1 MQIPARYKYMT
12 KTDKEL
18 VEAIIRIPPDEGA
31 AVYLIYEKYTPKFKK
46 LYKRIFYQDMSW
58 YEDCINDLF
67 AYLKGKNQDWQTF
80 RTFKWKSQFSAWIG
94 GVARNRF
101 LDMKPYLIGKIENP
115 LSIDDNENGK
125 KPVEL
130 PDEYLEDYE
139 RRQRK
144 VLLMEAVGLLK
155 DMDQKFVI
163 LKTLQG
169 YSSAEIADLLNQ
181 KWQKDG
187 IKKYDNKGKLV
198 VPTPGYVDVRR
209 QRAKEQLKRIIV
221 EL

>member
-1 MQIPARYKYMT
+1 MQIPARYRYMT
-12 KTDKEL
+12 QTDKEL

-31 AVYLIYEKYTPKFKK
+31 AVFLLYEKYTPKFKK
-46 LYKRIFYQDMSW
+46 LYTDIYQDMSW
-58 YEDCINDLF
+58 YDDCMNDLF
-67 AYLKGKNQDWQTF
+67 AYLKGKNQDWRTF
-80 RTFKWKSQFSAWIG
+80 RTFEWRSKFSTWIG
-94 GVARNRF
+94 QVARNRF
-101 LDMKPYLIGKIENP
+101 LEIKPYLIGKIENP

-125 KPVEL
+125 KPVVL
-130 PDEYLEDYE
+130 PDEDLEDYE

-169 YSSAEIADLLNQ
+169 YNSAEIADMLAL
-181 KWQKDG
+181 KWQKEG
-187 IKKYDNKGKLV
+187 TEKYDNKGNLV
-198 VPTPGYVDVRR
+198 TPTPGYVDVRR

>member
-181 KWQKDG
+181 KWQKEG

>member
-1 MQIPARYKYMT
+1 MHIPARYRYMT
-12 KTDKEL
+12 QSDKEL
-18 VEAIIRIPPDEGA
+18 VEAVIKIPPEEEA
-31 AVYLIYEKYTPKFKK
+31 AVYLLYERYTPKLKK
-46 LYKRIFYQDMSW
+46 LYTDIYQDMSW
-58 YEDCINDLF
+58 YDDCMSDLF
-67 AYLKGKNQDWQTF
+67 AYLKGKNQDWRTF
-80 RTFKWKSQFSAWIG
+80 RTFEWRSKFSTWIG
-94 GVARNRF
+94 QVARNRF
-101 LDMKPYLIGKIENP
+101 LEIKPYLIGKIEKP

-125 KPVEL
+125 KPVVL

-144 VLLMEAVGLLK
+144 VLLLEAVGLLK

-169 YSSAEIADLLNQ
+169 YNSAEIADLLNQ

>member
-1 MQIPARYKYMT
+1 MQIPARYRYMT
-12 KTDKEL
+12 QTDKEL

-31 AVYLIYEKYTPKFKK
+31 AVFLLYEKYTPKFKK
-46 LYKRIFYQDMSW
+46 LYTDIYQDMSW
-58 YEDCINDLF
+58 YDDCMNDLF
-67 AYLKGKNQDWQTF
+67 AYLKGKNQDWRTF
-80 RTFKWKSQFSAWIG
+80 RTFEWRSKFSTWIG
-94 GVARNRF
+94 QVARNRF
-101 LDMKPYLIGKIENP
+101 LEIKPYLIGKIENP

-125 KPVEL
+125 KPVVL

-169 YSSAEIADLLNQ
+169 YNSAEIADMLAL
-181 KWQKDG
+181 KWQKEG
-187 IKKYDNKGKLV
+187 TEKYDNKGHLV
-198 VPTPGYVDVRR
+198 TPTPGYVDVRR

>member
-1 MQIPARYKYMT
+1 MQIPARYRYMT
-12 KTDKEL
+12 QTDKEL

-31 AVYLIYEKYTPKFKK
+31 AVFLLYEKYTPKFKK
-46 LYKRIFYQDMSW
+46 LYTDIYQDMSW
-58 YEDCINDLF
+58 YDDCMNDLF
-67 AYLKGKNQDWQTF
+67 AYLKGKNQDWRTF
-80 RTFKWKSQFSAWIG
+80 RTFEWRSKFSTWIG
-94 GVARNRF
+94 QVARNRF
-101 LDMKPYLIGKIENP
+101 LEIKPYLIGKIENP

-125 KPVEL
+125 KPVVL
-130 PDEYLEDYE
+130 PDEYQEDYE

-169 YSSAEIADLLNQ
+169 YNSAEIADMLAL
-181 KWQKDG
+181 KWQKEG
-187 IKKYDNKGKLV
+187 TEQYDNKGHLV
-198 VPTPGYVDVRR
+198 TPTPGYVDVRR

>member
-1 MQIPARYKYMT
+1 MQIPARYRYMT
-12 KTDKEL
+12 QTDKEL

-31 AVYLIYEKYTPKFKK
+31 AVFLLYEKYTPKFKK
-46 LYKRIFYQDMSW
+46 LYTDIYQDMSW
-58 YEDCINDLF
+58 YDDCMNDLF
-67 AYLKGKNQDWQTF
+67 AYLKGKNQDWRTF
-80 RTFKWKSQFSAWIG
+80 RTFEWRSKFSTWIG
-94 GVARNRF
+94 QVARNRF
-101 LDMKPYLIGKIENP
+101 LEIKPYLIGKIEKP

-125 KPVEL
+125 KPVVL
-130 PDEYLEDYE
+130 PDEYQEDYE

-169 YSSAEIADLLNQ
+169 YNSAEIADMLAL
-181 KWQKDG
+181 KWQKEG
-187 IKKYDNKGKLV
+187 TEKYDNKGNLV
-198 VPTPGYVDVRR
+198 TPTPGYVDVRR

>member
-1 MQIPARYKYMT
+1 MQIPARYRYMT
-12 KTDKEL
+12 QTDKEL

-31 AVYLIYEKYTPKFKK
+31 AVFLLYEKYTPKFKK
-46 LYKRIFYQDMSW
+46 LYTDIYQDMSW
-58 YEDCINDLF
+58 YDDCMNDLF
-67 AYLKGKNQDWQTF
+67 AYLKGKNQDWRTF
-80 RTFKWKSQFSAWIG
+80 RTFEWRSKFSTWIG
-94 GVARNRF
+94 QVARNRF
-101 LDMKPYLIGKIENP
+101 LEIKPYLIGKIEFP

-130 PDEYLEDYE
+130 PDEHLEDYE

-144 VLLMEAVGLLK
+144 VILLEAIGLLK
-155 DMDQKFVI
+155 DMDQKIVI

-169 YSSAEIADLLNQ
+169 YNSVEIADLLNQ

-187 IKKYDNKGKLV
+187 IKKYDNKGQLV
-198 VPTPGYVDVRR
+198 VPTPSYVDVRR

>member
-1 MQIPARYKYMT
+1 MQIPARYRYMT
-12 KTDKEL
+12 QTDKEL

-31 AVYLIYEKYTPKFKK
+31 AVFLLYEKYTPKFKK
-46 LYKRIFYQDMSW
+46 LYTDIYQDMSW
-58 YEDCINDLF
+58 YDDCMNDLF
-67 AYLKGKNQDWQTF
+67 AYLKGKNQDWRTF
-80 RTFKWKSQFSAWIG
+80 RTFEWRSKFSTWIG
-94 GVARNRF
+94 QVARNRF
-101 LDMKPYLIGKIENP
+101 LEIKPYLIGKIEKP

-125 KPVEL
+125 KPVVL

-169 YSSAEIADLLNQ
+169 YNSAEIADMLAL
-181 KWQKDG
+181 KWQKEG
-187 IKKYDNKGKLV
+187 TEKYDNKGNLV
-198 VPTPGYVDVRR
+198 TPTPGYVDVRR

>member
-46 LYKRIFYQDMSW
+46 LYTNIYQDMSW
-58 YEDCINDLF
+58 YDDCMNDLF
-67 AYLKGKNQDWQTF
+67 AYLKGKNQDWRTF
-80 RTFKWKSQFSAWIG
+80 RTFEWRSKFSTWIG
-94 GVARNRF
+94 QVARNRF
-101 LDMKPYLIGKIENP
+101 LEIKPYLIGKIETP

-125 KPVEL
+125 KPVVL

-169 YSSAEIADLLNQ
+169 YNSAEIASMLAL
-181 KWQKDG
+181 KWQKEG
-187 IKKYDNKGKLV
+187 TEKYDNKGNLV
-198 VPTPGYVDVRR
+198 IPTPGYVDVRR

>member
-1 MQIPARYKYMT
+1 MQIPARYRYMT
-12 KTDKEL
+12 QTDKEL

-31 AVYLIYEKYTPKFKK
+31 AVFLLYEKYTPKFKK
-46 LYKRIFYQDMSW
+46 LYTDIYQDMSW
-58 YEDCINDLF
+58 YDDCMNDLF
-67 AYLKGKNQDWQTF
+67 AYLKGKNQDWRTF
-80 RTFKWKSQFSAWIG
+80 RTFEWRSKFSTWIG
-94 GVARNRF
+94 QVARNRF
-101 LDMKPYLIGKIENP
+101 LEIKPYLIGKIENP

-125 KPVEL
+125 KPVVL
-130 PDEYLEDYE
+130 PDEYQEDYE

-169 YSSAEIADLLNQ
+169 YNSAEIADMLAL
-181 KWQKDG
+181 KWQKEG
-187 IKKYDNKGKLV
+187 TEKYDNKGNLV
-198 VPTPGYVDVRR
+198 TPTPGYVDVRR

>member
-1 MQIPARYKYMT
+1 MT
-12 KTDKEL
+12 QTDKEL

-31 AVYLIYEKYTPKFKK
+31 AMYLLYEKYTPKFKK
-46 LYKRIFYQDMSW
+46 LYKRIFCQDMSW

-80 RTFKWKSQFSAWIG
+80 RTFRWDSKFSTWIG

>member
-1 MQIPARYKYMT
+1 MQIPARYRYMT
-12 KTDKEL
+12 QTDKEL

-31 AVYLIYEKYTPKFKK
+31 AVFLLYEKYTPKFKK
-46 LYKRIFYQDMSW
+46 LYTDIYQDMSW
-58 YEDCINDLF
+58 YDDCMNDLF
-67 AYLKGKNQDWQTF
+67 AYLKGKNQDWRTF
-80 RTFKWKSQFSAWIG
+80 RTFEWRSKFSTWIG
-94 GVARNRF
+94 QVARNRF
-101 LDMKPYLIGKIENP
+101 LEIKPYLIGKIENP

-125 KPVEL
+125 KPVVL
-130 PDEYLEDYE
+130 PDEYQEDYE

-169 YSSAEIADLLNQ
+169 YNSAEIADMLAL
-181 KWQKDG
+181 KWRKEG
-187 IKKYDNKGKLV
+187 TEKYDNKGHLV
-198 VPTPGYVDVRR
+198 TPTPGYVDVRR

>member
-1 MQIPARYKYMT
+1 
-12 KTDKEL
+12 
-18 VEAIIRIPPDEGA
+18 
-31 AVYLIYEKYTPKFKK
+31 
-46 LYKRIFYQDMSW
+46 
-58 YEDCINDLF
+58 
-67 AYLKGKNQDWQTF
+67 
-80 RTFKWKSQFSAWIG
+80 
-94 GVARNRF
+94 VARNRF
-101 LDMKPYLIGKIENP
+101 LEIKPYLIGKIENP

-125 KPVEL
+125 KPVVL
-130 PDEYLEDYE
+130 PDEYQEDYE

-169 YSSAEIADLLNQ
+169 YNSAEIADMLAL
-181 KWQKDG
+181 KWQKEG
-187 IKKYDNKGKLV
+187 TEKYDNKGNLV
-198 VPTPGYVDVRR
+198 TPTPGYVDVRR

>member
-1 MQIPARYKYMT
+1 MQIPARYRYMT
-12 KTDKEL
+12 QTDKEL

-31 AVYLIYEKYTPKFKK
+31 AVFLLYEKYTPKFKK
-46 LYKRIFYQDMSW
+46 LYTDIYHHMSW
-58 YEDCINDLF
+58 YDDCMNDLF
-67 AYLKGKNQDWQTF
+67 AYLKGKNQDWQSF
-80 RTFKWKSQFSAWIG
+80 RTFEWRSKFSTWIG
-94 GVARNRF
+94 QVARNRF
-101 LDMKPYLIGKIENP
+101 LEIKPYLIGKIENP
-115 LSIDDNENGK
+115 LSIDNNENGK

-144 VLLMEAVGLLK
+144 VLLMEAIGLLK

-169 YSSAEIADLLNQ
+169 YNSAEITDLLNQ

-187 IKKYDNKGKLV
+187 IMKYDNKGNLV

-209 QRAKEQLKRIIV
+209 QRAKEQLKHIIV

>member
-1 MQIPARYKYMT
+1 MQIPARYRYMT
-12 KTDKEL
+12 QTDKEL

-31 AVYLIYEKYTPKFKK
+31 AVFLLYEKYTPKFKK
-46 LYKRIFYQDMSW
+46 LYTDIYQDMSW
-58 YEDCINDLF
+58 YDDCMNDLF
-67 AYLKGKNQDWQTF
+67 AYLKGKNHDWRTF
-80 RTFKWKSQFSAWIG
+80 RTFEWRSKFSTWIG
-94 GVARNRF
+94 QVARNRF
-101 LDMKPYLIGKIENP
+101 LEIKPYLIGKIENP

-125 KPVEL
+125 KPVVL

-169 YSSAEIADLLNQ
+169 YNSAEIADMLAL
-181 KWQKDG
+181 KWQKEG
-187 IKKYDNKGKLV
+187 TEKYDNKGHLV
-198 VPTPGYVDVRR
+198 TPTPGYVDVRR

>member
-12 KTDKEL
+12 QTDKEL

-31 AVYLIYEKYTPKFKK
+31 AMYLLYEKYTPKFKK

-80 RTFKWKSQFSAWIG
+80 RTFRWDSKFSTWIG

>member
-46 LYKRIFYQDMSW
+46 LYKRIFYQNMSW

>member
-18 VEAIIRIPPDEGA
+18 VEAIIRIPPDERA

-125 KPVEL
+125 KPVVL
-130 PDEYLEDYE
+130 PDEYQEDYE

>member
-1 MQIPARYKYMT
+1 MQIPARYRYMT
-12 KTDKEL
+12 QTDKEL

-31 AVYLIYEKYTPKFKK
+31 AVFLLYEKYTPKFKK
-46 LYKRIFYQDMSW
+46 LYTDIYQDMSW
-58 YEDCINDLF
+58 YDDCMNDLF
-67 AYLKGKNQDWQTF
+67 AYLKGKNQDWRTF
-80 RTFKWKSQFSAWIG
+80 RTFEWRSKFSTWIG
-94 GVARNRF
+94 QVARNRF
-101 LDMKPYLIGKIENP
+101 LEIKPYLIGKIENP

-125 KPVEL
+125 KPVVL
-130 PDEYLEDYE
+130 PDEYLADYE

-169 YSSAEIADLLNQ
+169 YNSAEIADMLAL
-181 KWQKDG
+181 KWQKEG
-187 IKKYDNKGKLV
+187 TEKYDNKGNLV
-198 VPTPGYVDVRR
+198 TPTPGYVDVRR

>member
-1 MQIPARYKYMT
+1 MQIPSRYRYMNLS
-12 KTDKEL
+12 DKAL

-31 AVYLIYEKYTPKFKK
+31 AVYLLYERYTPKFKK
-46 LYKRIFYQDMSW
+46 LYTGIYDDMTW
-58 YEDCINDLF
+58 YDDCMNDLF
-67 AYLKGKNQDWQTF
+67 AYLKGRNRDWNTL
-80 RTFKWKSQFSAWIG
+80 RTFQWRSHFSTWIG
-94 GVARNRF
+94 QVARNHF
-101 LDMKPYLIGKIENP
+101 LEIKPYLIGKLKYP

-125 KPVEL
+125 KPVVL
-130 PDEYLEDYE
+130 PDEYQEDYE

-169 YSSAEIADLLNQ
+169 YNSAEIADMLAL
-181 KWQKDG
+181 KWQKEG
-187 IKKYDNKGKLV
+187 TEKYDNKGHLV
-198 VPTPGYVDVRR
+198 TPTPGYVDVRR

>member
-1 MQIPARYKYMT
+1 MQIPARYRYMT
-12 KTDKEL
+12 QTDKEL

-31 AVYLIYEKYTPKFKK
+31 AVFLLYEKYTPKFKK
-46 LYKRIFYQDMSW
+46 LYTDIYQDMSW
-58 YEDCINDLF
+58 YDDCMNDLF
-67 AYLKGKNQDWQTF
+67 AYLKGKNQDWRTF
-80 RTFKWKSQFSAWIG
+80 RTFEWRSKFSTWIG
-94 GVARNRF
+94 QVARNRF
-101 LDMKPYLIGKIENP
+101 LEIKPYLIGKIENP

-125 KPVEL
+125 KPVVL

-169 YSSAEIADLLNQ
+169 YNSAEIADMLAL
-181 KWQKDG
+181 KWQKEG
-187 IKKYDNKGKLV
+187 TEKYDNKGNLV
-198 VPTPGYVDVRR
+198 TPTPGYVDVRR

>member
-1 MQIPARYKYMT
+1 MQIPARFRYMT
-12 KTDKEL
+12 QTDKEL
-18 VEAIIRIPPDEGA
+18 VDAVTRIPPDEGA
-31 AVYLIYEKYTPKFKK
+31 AVYLLYERYTPKFKK
-46 LYKRIFYQDMSW
+46 LYMGIYQDMSW
-58 YEDCINDLF
+58 YDDCMNDLF
-67 AYLKGKNQDWQTF
+67 AYLKGKNHDWNTL
-80 RTFKWKSQFSAWIG
+80 RTFQWRSHFSTWIG
-94 GVARNRF
+94 QVARNRF
-101 LDMKPYLIGKIENP
+101 LEIKPYLIGKIEKP

-125 KPVEL
+125 KPVVL
-130 PDEYLEDYE
+130 PDEYQEDYE
-139 RRQRK
+139 RRERK
-144 VLLMEAVGLLK
+144 VILLEAIGLLT
-155 DMDQKFVI
+155 DIDQKFVI

-198 VPTPGYVDVRR
+198 VPTPGYVDVRP

>member
-80 RTFKWKSQFSAWIG
+80 RTFRWESKFSAWIG

>member
-1 MQIPARYKYMT
+1 MQIPARYRYMT
-12 KTDKEL
+12 QTDKEL

-31 AVYLIYEKYTPKFKK
+31 AVFLLYEKYTPKFKK
-46 LYKRIFYQDMSW
+46 LYTDIYQDMSW
-58 YEDCINDLF
+58 YDDCMNDLF
-67 AYLKGKNQDWQTF
+67 AYLKGKNQDWRTF
-80 RTFKWKSQFSAWIG
+80 RTFEWRSKFSTWIG
-94 GVARNRF
+94 QVARNRF
-101 LDMKPYLIGKIENP
+101 LEIKPYLIGKIENP

-125 KPVEL
+125 KPVVL
-130 PDEYLEDYE
+130 PDEYQEDYE

-169 YSSAEIADLLNQ
+169 YNSAEIADMLAL
-181 KWQKDG
+181 KWQKEG
-187 IKKYDNKGKLV
+187 TEKYDNKGHLV
-198 VPTPGYVDVRR
+198 TPTPGYVDVRR

>member
-1 MQIPARYKYMT
+1 MQIPARYRYMT
-12 KTDKEL
+12 QTDKEL

-31 AVYLIYEKYTPKFKK
+31 AVFLLYEKYTPKFKK
-46 LYKRIFYQDMSW
+46 LYTDIYQDMSW
-58 YEDCINDLF
+58 YDDCMNDLF
-67 AYLKGKNQDWQTF
+67 AYLKGKNQDWRTF
-80 RTFKWKSQFSAWIG
+80 RTFEWRSKFSTWIG
-94 GVARNRF
+94 QVARNRF
-101 LDMKPYLIGKIENP
+101 LEIKPYLIGKIEKP

-125 KPVEL
+125 KPVVL

-144 VLLMEAVGLLK
+144 VLLMEAIGLLK

-169 YSSAEIADLLNQ
+169 YNSAEIADMLAL
-181 KWQKDG
+181 KWQKEG
-187 IKKYDNKGKLV
+187 TEKYDNKGNLV
-198 VPTPGYVDVRR
+198 TPTPGYVDVRR

>member
-1 MQIPARYKYMT
+1 
-12 KTDKEL
+12 
-18 VEAIIRIPPDEGA
+18 
-31 AVYLIYEKYTPKFKK
+31 
-46 LYKRIFYQDMSW
+46 
-58 YEDCINDLF
+58 
-67 AYLKGKNQDWQTF
+67 
-80 RTFKWKSQFSAWIG
+80 
-94 GVARNRF
+94 
-101 LDMKPYLIGKIENP
+101 MKPYLIGKIENP